1 MRRILVAVAGVAA
14 ATLACHTITEDLPA
28 RPTQIG
34 TTVGVPVV
42 VISVPVP
49 SPTPAP
55 TPTPAP
61 AASPTPRSNPTAP
74 PDPNPEPDPG
84 GQNRNPVVRV
94 ACSVYFV
101 ECDGQVV
108 PGSHG
113 TNSAQVGCRVHLDA
127 TTKDANNEH
136 TYRTEPQWVF
146 SNPGMIER
154 SGNSAWNPA
163 ITARG
168 AHTQSMY
175 AQADGAR
182 CDSFSITFH

>member
-1 MRRILVAVAGVAA
+1 MRRILMAVAVL
-14 ATLACHTITEDLPA
+14 ATTTVACHTITEELPS
-28 RPTQIG
+28 RPTQIA

-49 SPTPAP
+49 SPTAVP

-61 AASPTPRSNPTAP
+61 APSATPRNNPTPAP
-74 PDPNPEPDPG
+74 DPEPDPG
-84 GQNRNPVVRV
+84 AQNRNPVARV

-101 ECDGQVV
+101 ECDGAVV

-113 TNSAQVGCRVHLDA
+113 ANSAQVGCRVHLDA

-163 ITARG
+163 ITAKG
-168 AHTQSMY
+168 AHTQTMY

-182 CDSFSITFH
+182 CDSFSVTFH